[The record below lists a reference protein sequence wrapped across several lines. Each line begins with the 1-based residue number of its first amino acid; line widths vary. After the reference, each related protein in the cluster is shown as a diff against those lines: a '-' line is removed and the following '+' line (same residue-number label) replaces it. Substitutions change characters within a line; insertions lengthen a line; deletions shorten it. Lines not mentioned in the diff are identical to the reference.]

1 MLPDPNV
8 PRRRG
13 KKIEYLAHATIIEVG
28 ASFAF
33 IKAKAWMRPP
43 VAASGGKIKPSA
55 DLSARAH
62 IVTVFD
68 LGQELN
74 QPYRVTELMGGGV
87 VEDLLEEADRQS
99 ALAIRPSFMLGPQAG
114 AQTTSRGQY
123 PD

>member
-1 MLPDPNV
+1 
-8 PRRRG
+8 
-13 KKIEYLAHATIIEVG
+13 
-28 ASFAF
+28 
-33 IKAKAWMRPP
+33 MRPP